1 MILDSPKQ
9 LAGLSSEHRAHD
21 DVDVTLQFTLRAF
34 CPIFMG
40 RNGLPR
46 MSCVRSAVMQETSS
60 QGSAGILRSFGS
72 TITSMIV

>member
-9 LAGLSSEHRAHD
+9 LTGLSSKHRPHD
-21 DVDVTLQFTLRAF
+21 NVDVTLQFTLWAF
-34 CPIFMG
+34 CPMFMG

-46 MSCVRSAVMQETSS
+46 MSCVRSAVRQETSS
-60 QGSAGILRSFGS
+60 QGSAGSSWAFRS